1 MDTVYDAKLLIVDDN
16 AELLALLCEQLR
28 GAGYGYIR
36 TAQSCTAARACFAAE
51 QPELMILD
59 INLPDGDGFSLFRA
73 LRAKA
78 DVPAL
83 FLSARDADADRLFGL
98 GLGADDYLTKPF
110 LMQELLLRVQ
120 HILQRAY
127 RAELSR
133 TKPAPLQLGERC
145 VDLNDAI
152 VTLPEGKTLALTATE
167 LALLRKLAENRGH
180 IVTYDAL
187 CAAVWGADYY
197 GYENSLGVHIRHLRE
212 KLEAEP
218 GAPRFL
224 RTVRGIGYKLTKG
237 GRSMKTFVRLIRR
250 YVLAAVGIVLL
261 LLFSGVAVLGWLGW
275 QEGCSLPQREYS
287 SGEIADSMVETAEGL
302 AFGAERTP
310 QEWMNGYEWAMVLD
324 DVGNIRWSYGLPQ
337 ELNHAYTPGDI
348 AQFARWY
355 LADYPVFCWTEPYGL
370 FVIGLPKGSL
380 WKYSIYSSPDF
391 ALSMVRVLPA
401 AALGMLLL
409 GLALCFWLSW
419 RGAKR
424 LETVANGLDALAQGQ
439 TVRLSTDGFAGEL
452 AEKLNR
458 TGAQLQAKNEMLS
471 RRDNARTQWI
481 AGVSHDVRTP
491 LALIL
496 GWAEQLEQD
505 ALLPDSSRQKAT
517 GIRTQCEKLR
527 TLIDDL
533 NLTSKLEYGAQPLR
547 RKDLRAG
554 PLFRQLVAQFCE
566 SPLAERCEIILEQ
579 EEPAEQTVLSVDE
592 ALLARLLE
600 NLMNNS
606 VRHNPKPVNITV
618 HTRQVGERFCLTVA
632 DDGIGYPAAVL
643 VALNAAE
650 PAENAPHI
658 LGLYVVQQI
667 AAAHGG
673 RAVFG
678 QNIPSGAKAT
688 VWLPVK

>member
-1 MDTVYDAKLLIVDDN
+1 
-16 AELLALLCEQLR
+16 
-28 GAGYGYIR
+28 
-36 TAQSCTAARACFAAE
+36 
-51 QPELMILD
+51 
-59 INLPDGDGFSLFRA
+59 
-73 LRAKA
+73 
-78 DVPAL
+78 
-83 FLSARDADADRLFGL
+83 
-98 GLGADDYLTKPF
+98 
-110 LMQELLLRVQ
+110 
-120 HILQRAY
+120 
-127 RAELSR
+127 
-133 TKPAPLQLGERC
+133 
-145 VDLNDAI
+145 
-152 VTLPEGKTLALTATE
+152 
-167 LALLRKLAENRGH
+167 
-180 IVTYDAL
+180 
-187 CAAVWGADYY
+187 
-197 GYENSLGVHIRHLRE
+197 
-212 KLEAEP
+212 
-218 GAPRFL
+218 
-224 RTVRGIGYKLTKG
+224 
-237 GRSMKTFVRLIRR
+237 MKTFVRLIRR

-275 QEGCSLPQREYS
+275 LGWQESCRLPQREYS
-287 SGEIADSMVETAEGL
+287 SSEIADSMVETAEGL
-302 AFGAERTP
+302 TFGAERTP

-337 ELNHAYTPGDI
+337 DLNHAYTPGDI
-348 AQFARWY
+348 AKFSRWY

-401 AALGMLLL
+401 AALGLLML

-439 TVRLSTDGFAGEL
+439 TVRLPTDGFAGEL
-452 AEKLNR
+452 AEKLNQ

-547 RKDLRAG
+547 RKKLRAG

-566 SPLAERCEIILEQ
+566 SPLAERCGITLEQ

-606 VRHNPKPVNITV
+606 ARHNPKPVNITV
-618 HTRQVGERFCLTVA
+618 HTRRAGERFCLTVA
-632 DDGIGYPAAVL
+632 DDGIGYPPAVL
-643 VALNAAE
+643 AALNAAE

-678 QNIPSGAKAT
+678 QNTPHGAKA
-688 VWLPVK
+688 VVYLPLG